1 MSTTQRTI
9 AVYIPL
15 VTGSLSMAGSGSI
28 LYSIWARRKTK
39 LKDPQHR
46 ILGMM
51 SIFDMFY
58 SLCKAL
64 TFLLYPRG
72 LGVPTFGNMATCSMQ
87 GFFTQFGYAAGT
99 YNLVLSLYYYLTI
112 NRGMKRKEF
121 SRVLEKV
128 LHGSVVTLHVGFAIA
143 GASIGLFNP
152 TPSFCYISP
161 APFGCLGNDDVPC
174 ERFGTTFPYFYE
186 AFGQFWIQLAYVVI
200 IITNLLIWLYVRK
213 QEKQM
218 QKYRM
223 SCRTVST
230 DEKLLKMKK
239 SSKHARSVFIQSM
252 LYVGAFI
259 FTWSWATIFHL
270 ISWIGGVSVF
280 WPTLL
285 INTFLPLQG
294 FWNAFIYARPRYLR
308 IKKKNQSLGFGQI
321 VKLAFLPVEGTNLSQ
336 NASIGGRPNE
346 SAGNRGSI
354 TGASGTGATRS
365 FLAGLMNLNSGKSST
380 ASDAM
385 IPCHKT
391 SNLSDI
397 EECDEEQGD
406 SNHHAMD
413 NCDSDS
419 DSDSESIGEVATERA
434 QDGKN
439 GEEFV
444 ENEEQL

>member
-1 MSTTQRTI
+1 MSTTLRTV

-15 VTGSLSMAGSGSI
+15 ITGSLSMAGSGSI
-28 LYSIWARRKTK
+28 LYSIWTRRKTK

-72 LGVPTFGNMATCSMQ
+72 LGVPTFGNMATCSLQ

-112 NRGMKRKEF
+112 NRGMKPRDF
-121 SRVLEKV
+121 ARVLEKV
-128 LHGSVVTLHVGFAIA
+128 LHGSVVTLHVSFAIA

-161 APFGCLGNDDVPC
+161 APFGCLGNDDIPC
-174 ERFGTTFPYFYE
+174 ERFGTTSPYFYE

-223 SCRTVST
+223 SCRTIST
-230 DEKLLKMKK
+230 DDKFLKMKK

-252 LYVGAFI
+252 LYVGAFVLS
-259 FTWSWATIFHL
+259 WSWATVFHL
-270 ISWIGGVSVF
+270 ISWVGGISAF

-308 IKKKNQSLGFGQI
+308 IRKKRQSLGFRQV
-321 VKLAFLPVEGTNLSQ
+321 VKLAFLPQVEGTTNLSQ
-336 NASIGGRPNE
+336 NASLGGRPIE
-346 SAGNRGSI
+346 SSGNRGSI

-365 FLAGLMNLNSGKSST
+365 FLAGLRNLNSGKSST
-380 ASDAM
+380 ASDA
-385 IPCHKT
+385 IRPGHGN

-397 EECDEEQGD
+397 EECNEEQRD
-406 SNHHAMD
+406 SYM
-413 NCDSDS
+413 SS
-419 DSDSESIGEVATERA
+419 DSDSESIDKEALKESAPNG
-434 QDGKN
+434 QNG
-439 GEEFV
+439 GEEFI
-444 ENEEQL
+444 ENEEKC

>member
-1 MSTTQRTI
+1 M
-9 AVYIPL
+9 
-15 VTGSLSMAGSGSI
+15 
-28 LYSIWARRKTK
+28 
-39 LKDPQHR
+39 
-46 ILGMM
+46 
-51 SIFDMFY
+51 
-58 SLCKAL
+58 
-64 TFLLYPRG
+64 
-72 LGVPTFGNMATCSMQ
+72 PTFGNQATCSMQ

-112 NRGMKRKEF
+112 NRGMKQKDF

-161 APFGCLGNDDVPC
+161 APFGCLGNDEVPC

-223 SCRTVST
+223 SCRTIST

-252 LYVGAFI
+252 LYVGAFVLS
-259 FTWSWATIFHL
+259 WSWATVFHL
-270 ISWIGGVSVF
+270 ISWIGGVSAF

-308 IKKKNQSLGFGQI
+308 IKKKRQSLGFGQV
-321 VKLAFLPVEGTNLSQ
+321 VKLAFLPPVEGTNLSQ
-336 NASIGGRPNE
+336 NASLGGRPNE
-346 SAGNRGSI
+346 SSGNRGSI

-380 ASDAM
+380 ASDA
-385 IPCHKT
+385 ITPGHRT

-397 EECDEEQGD
+397 EECDEEQRN
-406 SNHHAMD
+406 SYM
-413 NCDSDS
+413 S
-419 DSDSESIGEVATERA
+419 SDSESIAEAPARDSALNG
-434 QDGKN
+434 QN
-439 GEEFV
+439 GEEFI
-444 ENEEQL
+444 ENEEKC

>member
-1 MSTTQRTI
+1 MSTTQRTV

-72 LGVPTFGNMATCSMQ
+72 LGVPTFGNQATCSMQ

-112 NRGMKRKEF
+112 NRGMKQKDF

-223 SCRTVST
+223 SCRTIST

-252 LYVGAFI
+252 LYVGAFVLS
-259 FTWSWATIFHL
+259 WSWATAFHL
-270 ISWIGGVSVF
+270 ISWIGGVSAF

-308 IKKKNQSLGFGQI
+308 IKKKRQSLGFGQV
-321 VKLAFLPVEGTNLSQ
+321 VKLAFLPPVEGTNLSQ
-336 NASIGGRPNE
+336 NASLGGRPNE
-346 SAGNRGSI
+346 SSGNRGSI

-380 ASDAM
+380 ASDA
-385 IPCHKT
+385 ITPGHRT

-397 EECDEEQGD
+397 EECDEEQRN
-406 SNHHAMD
+406 SYM
-413 NCDSDS
+413 S
-419 DSDSESIGEVATERA
+419 SDSESIAEAPTRESALNG
-434 QDGKN
+434 QN
-439 GEEFV
+439 GEEFI
-444 ENEEQL
+444 ENEEKC